1 MQTKPQLSA
10 IASLCWLLPS
20 AAPEEPPTEVHAS
33 GLHGTMRFRSISSHA
48 SSLKHSAGRAGKL
61 FPECIQEMNLFEKA
75 SLPTVLKRL
84 KLKHAAAQIMVELYN
99 LLRTRAE
106 MKKFKE
112 AACDLIGMAMPPVE
126 PQPAATAAV
135 TEAGSQEDSAATGPG
150 LTGASVDAAGLD
162 ELAELRIQAQQQ
174 EAGPKARSCKNL

>member
-1 MQTKPQLSA
+1 M
-10 IASLCWLLPS
+10 CF
-20 AAPEEPPTEVHAS
+20 
-33 GLHGTMRFRSISSHA
+33 RRSISSHA
-48 SSLKHSAGRAGKL
+48 FNLKRSAGRAAKL

-112 AACDLIGMAMPPVE
+112 AACDLIGMAMPPE
-126 PQPAATAAV
+126 SQPTAATAAGV
-135 TEAGSQEDSAATGPG
+135 TEAGSQEDGAAASG
-150 LTGASVDAAGLD
+150 SVDAAGD
-162 ELAELRIQAQQQ
+162 ELADLRSQAQRQ
-174 EAGPKARSCKNL
+174 EAGPTARIFQNITQICSLKIDVCLTEF